1 MMRISNKSGN
11 NTEVITL
18 DAGLYTR
25 TLNGVQQEQR
35 ALTPTEQAALTAY
48 ETEQTASNNKS
59 AIETNLT
66 QDMAAMQAIVDTAN
80 SSIVV
85 TTLPQAQQA
94 ARDALQ
100 RDKNIAAM
108 LKRLGRTALKDYTG
122 TT

>member
-11 NTEVITL
+11 NTEVVTL
-18 DAGLYTR
+18 DAGMYTR

-35 ALTPTEQAALTAY
+35 PLTPIEQAQLTAY

-66 QDMAAMQAIVDTAN
+66 SDMAAMQAIIDNTNAN
-80 SSIVV
+80 INANPAV
-85 TTLPQAQQA
+85 PIKDI
-94 ARDALQ
+94 AR
-100 RDKNIAAM
+100 M